1 MNLSEISLAIDGA
14 CKKIAPLWPLNSFVA
29 VNPFLGFIDKP
40 FSEACAS
47 FRRINRADVLMPR
60 GFYREAIQSGV
71 MEDRDLAAALSL
83 APSNW
88 PVPQSVEVI
97 KTILENVA
105 SDQKPPR
112 AVVAT
117 VSEVLDKL
125 AHGDRHSSRTA
136 FMIDE
141 IAKFCASY
149 YDSGQAL
156 LPFPLKE
163 KSLYSAWLAWQKID
177 RNPEFMGLS
186 HFRETVAE
194 MPTDPVEAIAF
205 VTDKLSIP
213 ARATEDYLYR
223 ALFDINGWA
232 SFVRHLVWKSELYG
246 ETNDS
251 LVQLLAIRVVWGY
264 GLFLERQDPAFIE
277 AWKASM
283 NEAARLPRDHD
294 LKHDPNLALDLV
306 LHEAYER
313 AHQRKLLKTLTSLA
327 QIAKT
332 SGAIE
337 RPPLQA
343 VFCIDVRSEVYRRAL
358 ESSYPGVETIGFAG
372 FFGVPFEFLRLGN
385 EKGSERG
392 PVLLK
397 TGFRVLEAPLRKE
410 DRAAF
415 VTESQIHSQS
425 KNAWRRFTQS
435 ATACFAYVEALGFFS
450 LVSLIKNTLGLRKI
464 PHKENIVPIID
475 QEIIDGEVT
484 GFTREQK
491 LQVAKSVLKNMGL
504 NQKISRLVLFVGH
517 GSETI
522 NNPHA
527 SGLDCGACGGHSG
540 DANARVVSTI
550 LNDPEVRLALGADGL
565 NIPEDTWFL
574 GALHNTTTDEIT
586 LFGTENAPA
595 FLRSEIDELQV
606 RLNHASRLARAERST
621 LLGIKKD
628 KADSDVIQRCSDW
641 SQVRPEWGLAGN
653 YAFIVGPRSLT
664 SSARLNGQ
672 AFLHSYDWKTD
683 PDFSVLELIMTA
695 PMIVA
700 SWINLQ
706 YFASTT
712 NNPVFGAGNKTIHN
726 VIGTLGVIEGNSGDL
741 KVGLPWQSVH
751 DGTQFVHKPLR
762 LNVVIAAPTSAIS
775 GIIQKH
781 SHVRHLLDNNWMNL
795 FAQSDDG
802 RGLEEYVGN
811 LNWKS
816 ATVVV

>member
-1 MNLSEISLAIDGA
+1 MSTSEISMAIDGA

-29 VNPFLGFIDKP
+29 VNPFLGFVDKP
-40 FSEACAS
+40 FYEVCAS
-47 FRRINRADVLMPR
+47 FRRINRVDVLMPR
-60 GFYREAIQSGV
+60 GYYRDAIKSGV
-71 MEDRDLAAALSL
+71 IEDRDLSAALSF

-105 SDQKPPR
+105 EDQKPPR

-186 HFRETVAE
+186 HFRETVAR

-205 VTDKLSIP
+205 VTQELSIP

-264 GLFLERQDPAFIE
+264 GLFLERQDRDFTE
-277 AWKASM
+277 AWKAAM

-294 LKHDPNLALDLV
+294 LKNDPNLALDLV

-332 SGAIE
+332 SGPVE

-343 VFCIDVRSEVYRRAL
+343 VFCIDVRSEIYRRAL

-385 EKGSERG
+385 DKGSERG

-397 TGFRVLEAPLRKE
+397 TGFRVLEGPLRKE

-415 VTESQIHSQS
+415 VTDSQIQSQV

-450 LVSLIKNTLGLRKI
+450 IVSLIQSTMGLRKHS
-464 PHKENIVPIID
+464 PKENIGPIID
-475 QEIIDGEVT
+475 PEMIDGAAT
-484 GFTREQK
+484 GFTKDQK
-491 LQVAKSVLKNMGL
+491 IQVAKSVLKNMGL
-504 NQKISRLVLFVGH
+504 TQKMSRMVLLVGH
-517 GSETI
+517 GSETV

-540 DANARVVSTI
+540 DSNARVVSAI
-550 LNDPEVRLALGADGL
+550 LNDLEVRAALRDEGL
-565 NIPEDTWFL
+565 SIPEDTWFL
-574 GALHNTTTDEIT
+574 SGLHNTTTDEVS
-586 LFGTENAPA
+586 LFERESAPA
-595 FLRSEIDELQV
+595 FLKAEIEELQL
-606 RLNHASRLARAERST
+606 RLTRASQLARAERST
-621 LLGIKKD
+621 LLGIKKH
-628 KADSDVIQRCSDW
+628 KAESGVLQRCSDW

-664 SSARLNGQ
+664 SSARLHGQ
-672 AFLHSYDWKTD
+672 AFLHTYDWKTD
-683 PDFSVLELIMTA
+683 SDFSVLELIMTA

-762 LNVVIAAPTSAIS
+762 LNVVIAAPTSAIN
-775 GIIQKH
+775 GVIQKH
-781 SHVRHLLDNNWMNL
+781 SHVRHLLDNNWINL

-811 LNWKS
+811 LNWKL
-816 ATVVV
+816 ATEAT